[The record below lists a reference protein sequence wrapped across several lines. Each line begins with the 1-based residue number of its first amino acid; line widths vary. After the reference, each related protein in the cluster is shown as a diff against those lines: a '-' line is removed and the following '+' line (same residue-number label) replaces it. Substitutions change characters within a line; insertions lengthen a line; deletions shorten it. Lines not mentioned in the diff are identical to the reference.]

1 MPTLNP
7 HNRELSFK
15 LVFYGPGLGGKTTT
29 LKTLFAST
37 KPENRGKMVSV
48 ATQQDRT
55 LHFDFLPL
63 RVPRVRGMTV
73 RLQLYTVPG
82 QLYYGA
88 TRRLLLSGVD
98 GVVFV
103 ADSQEGRL
111 EPNQEALDDL
121 RQNLA
126 ELNRPLEELPHT
138 FHWNKRDLSDL
149 VPIEELERRFNAHG
163 APSLGTVATT
173 GEGVFEGLERITR
186 LVLRAHEGEE
196 LDTRPLLGIMEDPG
210 GIAQVLKSMVEATP
224 QDDAVKTKDA
234 PAHSVSFSEATTEG
248 APVEHGGGLGARLVE
263 AHRTRDPMEG
273 AVPSDDFVPIESL
286 GIRLPEEQP
295 LADDPLEDGDE
306 MEPSVPTSD
315 PSRTSGSGAVPK
327 VRFGTAEV
335 STALSVQ
342 RPEGIP
348 PLGERI
354 PRIETV
360 SELPP
365 VPSPPVL
372 PSDSP
377 VFSFRHHFA
386 QAERRAVELAES
398 HLARKDAKAAVL
410 ACDVAMSRLLAGVGA
425 SLGSQSAPK
434 DPATVAYLLGLEGP
448 RYLVFRS
455 LVRAARHD
463 EPVSLSAAF
472 EAFVFLLD
480 ANRRREALR
489 TPR

>member
-37 KPENRGKMVSV
+37 RPEHRGKMVSV

-126 ELNRPLEELPHT
+126 ELKRPLEELPHT

-149 VPIEELERRFNAHG
+149 VPIDELERRFNAHG

-210 GIAQVLKSMVEATP
+210 GIAHVLKSMVEATP
-224 QDDAVKTKDA
+224 QDDAVKTRNVTEPSSPEASAGAFAAA
-234 PAHSVSFSEATTEG
+234 PDGMDRAG
-248 APVEHGGGLGARLVE
+248 AERS
-263 AHRTRDPMEG
+263 RDPMEG

-286 GIRLPEEQP
+286 GIRLPEERP
-295 LADDPLEDGDE
+295 LPEGEHDDLE
-306 MEPSVPTSD
+306 EPSVPTSD
-315 PSRTSGSGAVPK
+315 PSRRSGSGAVPK
-327 VRFGTAEV
+327 FRFGTAEV

-342 RPEGIP
+342 RPEGLP
-348 PLGERI
+348 PLGERA
-354 PRIETV
+354 PHIETV

-365 VPSPPVL
+365 VPSPPAF
-372 PSDSP
+372 PSDAPS
-377 VFSFRHHFA
+377 FSFRLHFA
-386 QAERRAVELAES
+386 QAERRAVELAEG

-463 EPVSLSAAF
+463 EDMPLSAAF

-489 TPR
+489 APR

>member
-111 EPNQEALDDL
+111 EPNQEALEDL

-126 ELNRPLEELPHT
+126 ELKRPLEELPHT

-210 GIAQVLKSMVEATP
+210 GIAHVLKSMVEASP
-224 QDDAVKTKDA
+224 QDDAVKTRNVPEPSSPDA
-234 PAHSVSFSEATTEG
+234 TAASGPSAY
-248 APVEHGGGLGARLVE
+248 VE
-263 AHRTRDPMEG
+263 AGSKSVAARDPMEG

-295 LADDPLEDGDE
+295 LVQGEPNGAKK
-306 MEPSVPTSD
+306 PSVPTSD
-315 PSRTSGSGAVPK
+315 PSRRSGSGAVPK
-327 VRFGTAEV
+327 FRFGTAEV

-342 RPEGIP
+342 RPEGLP
-348 PLGERI
+348 PLGERA
-354 PRIETV
+354 PHVETV

-365 VPSPPVL
+365 VPSPPA
-372 PSDSP
+372 
-377 VFSFRHHFA
+377 FSADAPAFTFRLHFA
-386 QAERRAVELAES
+386 QAERRAVELAEG
-398 HLARKDAKAAVL
+398 HLARQDARAAVL
-410 ACDVAMSRLLAGVGA
+410 SCDVAMSRLLAGVGA
-425 SLGSQSAPK
+425 SLGTQSAPK

-455 LVRAARHD
+455 LVRAARND
-463 EPVSLSAAF
+463 EEVPLAAAF
-472 EAFVFLLD
+472 EAFVFLLE

-489 TPR
+489 SPR